1 MVKSYI
7 KSLKE
12 YEAPSEFDE
21 RKILS
26 AMKKVS
32 GRRKPTSVALEEK
45 TIKDLKRLADKIEV
59 PYQVL
64 MRMFILEGLK
74 KMKKAI

>member
-1 MVKSYI
+1 MAKSYI

-26 AMKKVS
+26 AMKKIS

>member
-1 MVKSYI
+1 MAKFYI

-12 YEAPSEFDE
+12 YNNSSEFNE
-21 RKILS
+21 RQILS
-26 AMKKVS
+26 AMKKVV

-45 TIKDLKRLADKIEV
+45 TIKDLKKLASKIEV

-64 MRMFILEGLK
+64 MRMFQI
-74 KMKKAI
+74 